1 MSINLKNKPARAY
14 LFISLYL
21 VILLILIY
29 RNKLLVL
36 ETDLTTSMILTPNI
50 TSKLY
55 KSARLAPNHG
65 TSNQQ
70 IYEMNG
76 LVYFESREVEN
87 QPFVV
92 VTDLAEITA
101 FDAIFTIESNSKETI
116 VRVAEGL
123 VELTQNR
130 DNYKGNR
137 TPLNIKPS
145 QIGIIKA
152 NTRGA
157 IKTVN
162 KDPNF
167 LAWANQKLF
176 FQNTSLGEVASLMER
191 VYGYKFKFIDN
202 TASKC
207 LLSKSYEKQKPKA
220 IAESISNIFGFD
232 YQIVDRTI
240 VFEGSCL

>member
-1 MSINLKNKPARAY
+1 MLINLKNKPARAY

-21 VILLILIY
+21 VILIILIY

-70 IYEMNG
+70 IYEMDG
-76 LVYFESREVEN
+76 LVYFESREVKN
-87 QPFVV
+87 QPLVV

-116 VRVAEGL
+116 VKVAEGL

-152 NTRGA
+152 
-157 IKTVN
+157 V
-162 KDPNF
+162 
-167 LAWANQKLF
+167 
-176 FQNTSLGEVASLMER
+176 
-191 VYGYKFKFIDN
+191 
-202 TASKC
+202 
-207 LLSKSYEKQKPKA
+207 SYTHLTLPTTP
-220 IAESISNIFGFD
+220 
-232 YQIVDRTI
+232 YV
-240 VFEGSCL
+240 

>member
-1 MSINLKNKPARAY
+1 M
-14 LFISLYL
+14 
-21 VILLILIY
+21 
-29 RNKLLVL
+29 
-36 ETDLTTSMILTPNI
+36 
-50 TSKLY
+50 
-55 KSARLAPNHG
+55 
-65 TSNQQ
+65 
-70 IYEMNG
+70 
-76 LVYFESREVEN
+76 
-87 QPFVV
+87 
-92 VTDLAEITA
+92 
-101 FDAIFTIESNSKETI
+101 
-116 VRVAEGL
+116 
-123 VELTQNR
+123 
-130 DNYKGNR
+130 
-137 TPLNIKPS
+137 NIKPS

-207 LLSKSYEKQKPKA
+207 LLSRSYEKQKPKA

>member
-1 MSINLKNKPARAY
+1 MSINLKNIPVKAY
-14 LFISLYL
+14 FFASLYL
-21 VILLILIY
+21 VTLLILIY

-36 ETDLTTSMILTPNI
+36 ETDLTTSIILSPNI

-55 KSARLAPNHG
+55 KSARLTPNHG

-70 IYEMNG
+70 IYEMDG
-76 LVYFESREVEN
+76 LVYFESREVKN
-87 QPFVV
+87 QPLVV

-167 LAWANQKLF
+167 LAWANQKFF

-191 VYGYKFKFIDN
+191 VYGYQFKFIDN

-207 LLSKSYEKQKPKA
+207 LLSRSYENQLPKE
-220 IAESISNIFGFD
+220 IAESISNIFGFGC
-232 YQIVDRTI
+232 QVVDRTI
-240 VFEGSCL
+240 IFEGSCL